1 MAWATSG
8 PVTKKL
14 WSATSTGSPRG
25 RHSRPRVSQLTQ
37 LLLLFRVDADD
48 RLAGRLM
55 IFDLLIEV
63 AELGIP
69 IRVLLPFEVLALA
82 CRLKPAS
89 RSSLP
94 TVGAETAC
102 PWPVSS
108 SARCRSDLVVHPRRR
123 HRITPLVGLHQ
134 PQQGRQQLSVLLA
147 GSLTSPACPADPTDR
162 QRIHTAFEFHNA
174 LTHRALADPGHLRDR
189 PHPTVTQQPGLER
202 QRQPLLALVQM
213 R

>member
-1 MAWATSG
+1 
-8 PVTKKL
+8 
-14 WSATSTGSPRG
+14 
-25 RHSRPRVSQLTQ
+25 
-37 LLLLFRVDADD
+37 LFRVDADD

-82 CRLKPAS
+82 CRLNPAS

-102 PWPVSS
+102 PWPVNS

-162 QRIHTAFEFHNA
+162 QQILTAFEFHNA

-189 PHPTVTQQPGLER
+189 PHPAVTQQPGLGR

-213 R
+213 RQQHLELARLPDSG